1 MGLMISFRSMW
12 SLWGGLGCLRLWL
25 LGWRRI
31 LGGCFRC
38 MGICV
43 RRYMVQIK
51 VIVTGNSH

>member
-1 MGLMISFRSMW
+1 MGLMISFRGMW

-25 LGWRRI
+25 LGSRRI

-43 RRYMVQIK
+43 RRYMA
-51 VIVTGNSH
+51 